1 MDNLI
6 SVERMS
12 EIIGYTPYTLR
23 RKCRERKMPCYKID
37 GVYKFLIGE
46 IEDWLESKKQKVV
59 DKNSIKVVK
68 RFRVG

>member
-6 SVERMS
+6 SVEKMC

-23 RKCRERKMPCYKID
+23 RKCRERKIPCYKID

-46 IEDWLESKKQKVV
+46 VEEWLESKKQRVV
-59 DKNSIKVVK
+59 DKTKIKVINK
-68 RFRVG
+68 IKTA

>member
-6 SVERMS
+6 SVERLS

-23 RKCRERKMPCYKID
+23 RKCRERKIPCYKID

-46 IEDWLESKKQKVV
+46 IEEWLECKRQKVV
-59 DKNSIKVVK
+59 DKKSIKVVK
-68 RFRVG
+68 RLCVG